1 MSSYYTESTPLGP
14 MDHFNKHYENYNVL
28 EFTRAR
34 RECEL
39 NEGAISHAASICL
52 PLNFLV
58 DVINDQTHVCVMS
71 SIGNRISIPQSEF
84 TQKLH
89 NYRIVITSN
98 YNTELYHI
106 DFCRQTCQV
115 IDGLYYV
122 NHMCLD
128 YEWLELVDG
137 VDWSN
142 KQLGQLYPRV
152 TMKFFE
158 KMLERSGD
166 GYPCVVNDTLYAP
179 CSDSIRY
186 CEHYEEWF
194 LEHDCEYDDDQDC
207 YFHVDAPHRANGETR
222 NTRDFIND
230 YHHGPTP
237 NDYSNTDT
245 IRTDVA
251 GLDQFTIGFE
261 IEKTRVNN
269 RRGCGQPVS
278 RQPLFSHW
286 ETDSSCGVEGI
297 TNIYNLGDF
306 DTFQKHVVASDYV
319 DEPTGYDCGGHT
331 NVAFKPSNICDFNI
345 QLEDIST
352 FAGPIYSMYKKRL
365 RNTYSSYNKKLH
377 AGNHE
382 RYGAIVMKRNPDRV
396 EFRLPSRINN
406 KQQLLRRFKLFQ
418 HLFSHIYNYV
428 ENRDKYIDTM
438 TTINSRL
445 DVEFG
450 DHTLYR
456 NFRYDTCFKSA
467 FYKSILYKKIR
478 FLLWD
483 IKDFLEPA
491 YKNRIDDLKIMVINS
506 YQFQAWLDDDPTAN
520 LTSIL
525 QYLRNH
531 ESEGPRNLLTDAQR
545 NWRQDQAEWDI
556 HDDLND
562 TDALDVAHNNTTE
575 TTEV

>member
-1 MSSYYTESTPLGP
+1 MSYYTEANPLGRK
-14 MDHFNKHYENYNVL
+14 DHFTKHYENYNVL

-34 RECEL
+34 RLFEL
-39 NEGAISHAASICL
+39 NEGAISHASSICN
-52 PLNFLV
+52 PRNFLAGELNEQSHIT
-58 DVINDQTHVCVMS
+58 VISET
-71 SIGNRISIPQSEF
+71 GNRITIPEARF
-84 TQKLH
+84 DTELH
-89 NYRIVITSN
+89 NYRIVIINN

-106 DFCRQTCQV
+106 DWCRQTCQV
-115 IDGLYYV
+115 IDGLYYL
-122 NHMCLD
+122 NHLCFN

-142 KQLGQLYPRV
+142 KQIGELYPRV
-152 TMKFFE
+152 PMLFFE
-158 KMLERSGD
+158 QLLERNGN
-166 GYPCVVNDTLYAP
+166 GFPCMVNDTLYSP
-179 CSDSIRY
+179 ESDSIRY

-194 LEHDCEYDDDQDC
+194 MEHDCEYNEEQDC

-222 NTRDFIND
+222 NTRDYIND
-230 YHHGPTP
+230 YHHGPRP
-237 NDYSNTDT
+237 HDYSDTNTA
-245 IRTDVA
+245 RTDVT
-251 GLDQFTIGFE
+251 GLNQFTIGFE

-269 RRGCGQPVS
+269 RRGCGQPVN
-278 RQPLFSHW
+278 RQDLFSHW

-319 DEPTGYDCGGHT
+319 DEPTTYDCGGHT
-331 NVAFKPSNICDFNI
+331 NIGFKASDICDYQI
-345 QLEDIST
+345 QLKDISK

-365 RNTYSSYNKKLH
+365 RNTYSSYNKKLR
-377 AGNHE
+377 ASNHE
-382 RYGAIVMKRNPDRV
+382 RYGAIVMKSNPERV

-418 HLFSHIYNYV
+418 HLFTHIYTYV
-428 ENRDKYIDTM
+428 ENKEQYLNTM
-438 TTINSRL
+438 NLVNSRL
-445 DVEFG
+445 DLKFG
-450 DHTLYR
+450 DRTLYR
-456 NFRYDTCFKSA
+456 NFRYDNCFRSS
-467 FYKSILYKKIR
+467 FYKSLLYKKIR

-491 YKNRIDDLKIMVINS
+491 YKNRINDLKIMVINS
-506 YQFQAWLDDDPTAN
+506 YQFQAWLDDDPTTN

-525 QYLRNH
+525 QYLRNQ
-531 ESEGPRNLLTDAQR
+531 ESEGPRHLLTDAQR
-545 NWRQDQAEWDI
+545 NWRQDQHAWDM

>member
-1 MSSYYTESTPLGP
+1 MSYTSSEPRSSTE
-14 MDHFNKHYENYNVL
+14 HVRKHYENYNLL

-39 NEGAISHAASICL
+39 YEGAIGNAASICL
-52 PLNFLV
+52 PSNFLV
-58 DVINDQTHVCVMS
+58 DTINQQDHIAVIS
-71 SIGNRISIPQSEF
+71 SIGNRITIPQARFDIE
-84 TQKLH
+84 LH
-89 NYRIVITSN
+89 NYRIVIVNSH
-98 YNTELYHI
+98 NTEIYHI
-106 DFCRQTCQV
+106 DWCREACDV
-115 IDGLYYV
+115 IDGLYYLKS
-122 NHMCLD
+122 MCRP
-128 YEWLELVDG
+128 YEWWTRLDG
-137 VDWSN
+137 VDWEN
-142 KQLGQLYPRV
+142 REINVIYPEV
-152 TMKFFE
+152 PMMFFE
-158 KMLERSGD
+158 RLLQEVD
-166 GYPCVVNDTLYAP
+166 HGYPICIQDTLYSP
-179 CSDSIRY
+179 RSDSVRY

-194 LEHDCEYDDDQDC
+194 MEEDCQYDDDQDC
-207 YFHVDAPHRANGETR
+207 YFHVDAPNRTNGDTR

-269 RRGCGQPVS
+269 RRGCGQAVS

-306 DTFQKHVVASDYV
+306 DTFQKHVIASDYV

-331 NVAFKPSNICDFNI
+331 NVAFKPNNICDFNI

-365 RNTYSSYNKKLH
+365 RNTYSSYNKKLN
-377 AGNHE
+377 ANNRE
-382 RYGAIVMKRNPDRV
+382 RYGAIVMKRDPDRV

-406 KQQLLRRFKLFQ
+406 KRQLLRRFKLFQ

-428 ENRDKYIDTM
+428 ENRDKYMDTM
-438 TTINSRL
+438 NTINSRL

-450 DHTLYR
+450 DNTLYR
-456 NFRYDTCFKSA
+456 NFKYDTCFKSA

-525 QYLRNH
+525 QYLRNQ
-531 ESEGPRNLLTDAQR
+531 ESEGPRHLLTDAQR
-545 NWRQDQAEWDI
+545 NWRQDQEPWDM

-562 TDALDVAHNNTTE
+562 TDALEVAHNNTTE